1 MSDHLKSFYTLE
13 EVKSQ
18 LSESADPKLSSNQ
31 TIKKFIDAQ
40 ILTPYVH
47 YKGLINPVKSV
58 YFKNREVAIKEL
70 SATINEDISDF
81 QLKELI
87 DPQRYD
93 SSLDIDVIIHQ
104 TKKLL
109 STFIDKYDDSFE
121 NTAYYSEGIF
131 SISPNNV
138 ILSHL
143 GLKVN
148 IDDLK
153 PISQHVKFI
162 SNNPFDYTNRDYTGI
177 LLDHKNKYQSQDK
190 YNLPPRLEEA
200 EVLGW
205 VLHMP
210 DSDYQEVLKLEKT
223 CELKFSSQDLNH
235 LLHRIENINLTPKLA
250 NDLKEANRLISQQN
264 THIEDLNTQIED
276 LKKKLNSKKS
286 TDKLHPR
293 AANNAGK
300 IISALASE
308 LLKLD
313 ITQPFSRESNGVIK
327 AAIERQGNSL
337 SDDAIADW
345 LKIAHEQSK

>member
-1 MSDHLKSFYTLE
+1 MSDHLKKFYTLE
-13 EVKSQ
+13 EVKSK
-18 LSESADPKLSSNQ
+18 LAESTDPKLSSDQILKN
-31 TIKKFIDAQ
+31 FIDAH
-40 ILTPYVH
+40 ILTPYVY

-58 YFKNREVAIKEL
+58 YSKNREVAIKEL
-70 SATINEDISDF
+70 SATINEDITDF

-87 DPQRYD
+87 DSHRYD
-93 SSLDIDVIIHQ
+93 SSLDIDAIMHQ

-109 STFIDKYDDSFE
+109 TTFIDKYDMSK
-121 NTAYYSEGIF
+121 NNIAYYSEGIF

-143 GLKVN
+143 GLKVS

-162 SNNPFDYTNRDYTGI
+162 FNNPFDYTNCDYTGL

-190 YNLPPRLEEA
+190 YNLPPTLKEA

-210 DSDYQEVLKLEKT
+210 DSDYQEMLKLEKF

-235 LLHRIENINLTPKLA
+235 LLHRIENINLAPKLA

-264 THIEDLNTQIED
+264 KEIEKLKKQIEISTKPSEGIENAKD
-276 LKKKLNSKKS
+276 SVYRMICILK
-286 TDKLHPR
+286 D
-293 AANNAGK
+293 
-300 IISALASE
+300 IV
-308 LLKLD
+308 LKLD
-313 ITQPFSRESNGVIK
+313 QDGNKQAFNFEKQTDLVDYIENKDIPKLSRSN
-327 AAIERQGNSL
+327 IEKIL
-337 SDDAIADW
+337 SQANKTLFD
-345 LKIAHEQSK
+345 

>member
-1 MSDHLKSFYTLE
+1 MSDYLKKFYTLE
-13 EVKSQ
+13 EVKSK
-18 LSESADPKLSSNQ
+18 LAESTDPKLSSDQ
-31 TIKKFIDAQ
+31 ILKKFIDTH
-40 ILTPYVH
+40 ILTPYVY
-47 YKGLINPVKSV
+47 YKGLINPVKSARS
-58 YFKNREVAIKEL
+58 KSREVSIKEL
-70 SATINEDISDF
+70 SATINEDINNF

-87 DPQRYD
+87 DPHRYD
-93 SSLDIDVIIHQ
+93 SSLDIDAIMHQ

-109 STFIDKYDDSFE
+109 STFIDKYDNSFE
-121 NTAYYSEGIF
+121 NIAYYSEGIF

-143 GLKVN
+143 GLKVS

-162 SNNPFDYTNRDYTGI
+162 FNNPFDYTKCDYTGI
-177 LLDHKNKYQSQDK
+177 LLDHKNKYKSQDK
-190 YNLPPRLEEA
+190 DNLPPILKEA

-210 DSDYQEVLKLEKT
+210 DSDYQEMLKLEKF
-223 CELKFSSQDLNH
+223 CELKFSSQDLNY
-235 LLHRIENINLTPKLA
+235 LLHRIENINLAPKLA
-250 NDLKEANRLISQQN
+250 NDVKEANRLISQQN

-276 LKKKLNSKKS
+276 LKNKLNSKKS
-286 TDKLHPR
+286 TDELHPR
-293 AANNAGK
+293 AANNAAK

-313 ITQPFSRESNGVIK
+313 ITQNYAKESNGVIR

-337 SDDAIADW
+337 SKDVIAHW
-345 LKIAHEQSK
+345 LEIAHEQSK